1 MLRRRAGPSGA
12 QRVGN
17 TPRST
22 AGSWNNVTEL
32 RDSRHALLPERLKT
46 ESREVARE
54 QNIAETEFKASRGSM
69 SCFMRQNNLRL
80 RRRAVLHRR
89 LPEGFP
95 REVLEFQ
102 KSLKRRRL
110 EWDYFPSWTG
120 DAADRKTEKVRS
132 FVFILIHSLIRSED
146 GEGGGPGARTAGRG
160 HGVPG
165 SRGGVVPVTLRR
177 LLMDRFSSPR
187 EEAGKSS
194 NGPRASENQCSVWPL
209 GVALFPPRASGNTCS
224 QVSPSP
230 KARAMDGFSERWTGA
245 QSGGRVLGA
254 MDGCS
259 ERWTGCRSDGWVL
272 GAMDGFLEW

>member
-120 DAADRKTEKVRS
+120 DAADRKTEKVEARVHELLAEDT
-132 FVFILIHSLIRSED
+132 VF
-146 GEGGGPGARTAGRG
+146 PGAA
-160 HGVPG
+160 
-165 SRGGVVPVTLRR
+165 
-177 LLMDRFSSPR
+177 
-187 EEAGKSS
+187 EES
-194 NGPRASENQCSVWPL
+194 
-209 GVALFPPRASGNTCS
+209 F
-224 QVSPSP
+224 PSP
-230 KARAMDGFSERWTGA
+230 CVGFSWIGSHLPERRPGNQATAPAPRKTSARCGPW
-245 QSGGRVLGA
+245 
-254 MDGCS
+254 
-259 ERWTGCRSDGWVL
+259 E
-272 GAMDGFLEW
+272 

>member
-177 LLMDRFSSPR
+177 LLMDRSPCSSR
-187 EEAGKSS
+187 QSLVGLSGKSEVELDS
-194 NGPRASENQCSVWPL
+194 QTVVFLLSPSGLPARQGNLWL
-209 GVALFPPRASGNTCS
+209 GYLGNREVALESRTVVFLL
-224 QVSPSP
+224 SPSGLP
-230 KARAMDGFSERWTGA
+230 APHSNLW
-245 QSGGRVLGA
+245 
-254 MDGCS
+254 
-259 ERWTGCRSDGWVL
+259 
-272 GAMDGFLEW
+272 